1 MNDDTQ
7 TYKEYREEVK
17 QEQSGLSRDEVSKL
31 MQKRSEYQ
39 VDLDGLRP
47 QEHQWVDRGQ
57 VMSCEGAA
65 HPSHR
70 AFKRR

>member
-1 MNDDTQ
+1 MSSKQ
-7 TYKEYREEVK
+7 SYKEHQAQLK
-17 QEQSGLSRDEVSKL
+17 QEQGQMSREEIAEL
-31 MQKRSEYQ
+31 MKKRNEFML
-39 VDLDGLRP
+39 DLDNLQP
-47 QEHQWVDRGQ
+47 QQHRWVDRGA